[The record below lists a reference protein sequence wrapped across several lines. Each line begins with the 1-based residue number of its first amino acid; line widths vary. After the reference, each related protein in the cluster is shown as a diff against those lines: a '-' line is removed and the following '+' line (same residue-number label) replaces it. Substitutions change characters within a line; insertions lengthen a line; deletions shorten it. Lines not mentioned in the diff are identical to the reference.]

1 MTKEDLKAAER
12 EGLQDPAHLD
22 LFLDW
27 YQLGGL
33 ERGIGLGELA
43 TMPAALRA
51 DLLYLL
57 KELGRMRRQRKTRK
71 KGTKP

>member
-1 MTKEDLKAAER
+1 LTQEDLKAAER
-12 EGLQDPAHLD
+12 ERLQDPAHLD

-33 ERGIGLGELA
+33 EKGIGLSELA

-57 KELGRMRRQRKTRK
+57 RELGRMRRQRKARK
-71 KGTKP
+71 KGRP